1 MIKSINNIIKLSII
15 FFLTLFFLNSCGL
28 YKKTNVKTNPIN
40 DAEKRAKNLAEGRG
54 VIFNSK
60 KKSGAFDF
68 ATSNEMW
75 RASIQVLNF
84 TPLVSADYGG
94 GILISDW
101 YSEENSSKDS
111 YKITVIFL
119 SNEIR
124 ADGLDVRVHKRT
136 CNDNYSCKVVEQTT
150 NLNTEI
156 KSAILRRATL
166 IKEKQIKEMVDSD
179 KSYKKIID
187 PDKTRKN

>member
-1 MIKSINNIIKLSII
+1 M
-15 FFLTLFFLNSCGL
+15 
-28 YKKTNVKTNPIN
+28 
-40 DAEKRAKNLAEGRG
+40 
-54 VIFNSK
+54 IFNSK
-60 KKSGAFDF
+60 KKSGVFDF

-124 ADGLDVRVHKRT
+124 ADGLDIRVHKRT
-136 CNDNYSCKVVEQTT
+136 CNNNYSCKVVEQKT

-156 KSAILRRATL
+156 KNAILRRATL
-166 IKEKQIKEMVDSD
+166 IKEKQIKEMVESD

-187 PDKTRKN
+187 TKKKRKN